1 MSERF
6 AAASGRKVVS
16 RTSAEELGK
25 LAHIVIDA
33 KRRQV
38 TSLVVGKGRK
48 ALLIAWDQVS
58 GFGPDAVMIADET
71 ALHEPR
77 GDREHADAD
86 GKREL
91 VGKRTLSDAGNA
103 SAPSPTSCSTP
114 TPAPS
119 KASWSTTAKN
129 RRPPSSEP
137 ARSPSSCEGRQA
149 GPCQTIDRHHNKQI
163 GSSRWGRRVCR

>member
-6 AAASGRKVVS
+6 AAVSGRRVVS

-25 LAHIVIDA
+25 LAHIVIDG

-38 TSLVVGKGRK
+38 TSLVVGTGRK

-77 GDREHADAD
+77 DDREHAAAE
-86 GKREL
+86 GKLEL
-91 VGKRTLSDAGNA
+91 VGNRTLSDTGNDLGTVTDIVFDPDTGAIESILVDDREAPAASLLGAGSFA
-103 SAPSPTSCSTP
+103 VIVREPT
-114 TPAPS
+114 
-119 KASWSTTAKN
+119 
-129 RRPPSSEP
+129 E
-137 ARSPSSCEGRQA
+137 
-149 GPCQTIDRHHNKQI
+149 
-163 GSSRWGRRVCR
+163 

>member
-6 AAASGRKVVS
+6 AAVSGRRVVS

-25 LAHIVIDA
+25 LAHIVIDG

-38 TSLVVGKGRK
+38 TSLVVGTGRK

-77 GDREHADAD
+77 DDREHAAAN
-86 GKREL
+86 GKLEL
-91 VGKRTLSDAGNA
+91 VGNRTLSDTGNDLGTVTDIVFDPDTGAIESILVDDREAPAASLLGAGSFA
-103 SAPSPTSCSTP
+103 VIVREPT
-114 TPAPS
+114 
-119 KASWSTTAKN
+119 
-129 RRPPSSEP
+129 E
-137 ARSPSSCEGRQA
+137 
-149 GPCQTIDRHHNKQI
+149 
-163 GSSRWGRRVCR
+163 